1 MSLSVDN
8 LYRQMD
14 EGSSSFEALHE
25 ALDEGFFADCNQA
38 RDLMESTRI
47 LVIDELAQEA
57 IRIRDIT
64 TKAKQD
70 ALRGRN
76 R

>member
-8 LYRQMD
+8 LYRQMN

-25 ALDEGFFADCNQA
+25 AFDEGYFDNTAG
-38 RDLMESTRI
+38 RDFMESVRI

-57 IRIRDIT
+57 IRLRDIV